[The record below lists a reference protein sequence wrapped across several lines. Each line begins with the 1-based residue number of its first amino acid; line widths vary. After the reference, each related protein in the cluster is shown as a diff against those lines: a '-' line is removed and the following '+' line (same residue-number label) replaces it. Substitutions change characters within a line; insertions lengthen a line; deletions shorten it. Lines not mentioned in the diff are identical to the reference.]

1 VKPQQRLDIAVS
13 RFVADMEVLL
23 QQAAKEA
30 VLAALKVSQSSAPRR
45 GKQKEEPAPP
55 SGRRIRRSA
64 AQLAEVQT
72 QIVKLLQTTP
82 KLTSEEIQEKL
93 GLSKEDIQRP
103 LQLLRDED
111 KVKAIG
117 ERRSMRYFVG
127 AGKPGVIKR
136 VKREAAE

>member
-1 VKPQQRLDIAVS
+1 
-13 RFVADMEVLL
+13 MEVLL

-30 VLAALKVSQSSAPRR
+30 VLAALKASQSTPARR
-45 GKQKEEPAPP
+45 GKQKEEVAPP

-64 AQLAEVQT
+64 AQLAEVQS
-72 QIVKLLQTTP
+72 QIVKLLQSTP

-93 GLSKEDIQRP
+93 GLTKEDIMRP

-117 ERRSMRYFVG
+117 ERRAMRYFVG

-136 VKREAAE
+136 VKRDAAE